1 MLAVQNRWK
10 PFSVDDHEDY
20 YHCITVSD
28 EALALFIIKYYTALP
43 YGWNHQKNATME
55 DDLETGPPEGI
66 EAVVNQDQATDS
78 RKRKRKRKDRLSVQ
92 N

>member
-1 MLAVQNRWK
+1 MG
-10 PFSVDDHEDY
+10 DDF
-20 YHCITVSD
+20 
-28 EALALFIIKYYTALP
+28 EAGP
-43 YGWNHQKNATME
+43 
-55 DDLETGPPEGI
+55 LEEI